1 MTIIYEICTHSSL
14 FGTKW
19 EKRIMSMLWNE
30 VKIKILNYKNKG
42 YSVTSF
48 KQLRYPLD
56 SKV

>member
-19 EKRIMSMLWNE
+19 EKGSCLCCGMKR
-30 VKIKILNYKNKG
+30 KFKILNYKNKG